1 MIRVS
6 TMFQAINRLTALTC
20 DKPSH
25 SVNLIR
31 RHLPNNVV
39 HNLSKPLSNPRL
51 TLTRNSLKRQAVTSL
66 RRSHPRSRVSHQN
79 QSSRPLLRPDRQTRS
94 IVIKTRLT
102 TIIGQLTEQ
111 TEHRLPLQINQVV
124 NHLNLLNPSGR
135 FPEPDD
141 SIVRHYRIDV
151 KGTVCDGAHY
161 DRRVAD
167 GRERVKEM

>member
-1 MIRVS
+1 MVSVS
-6 TMFQAINRLTALTC
+6 TMFQAINRLTALTF
-20 DKPSH
+20 DRPSH

-31 RHLPNNVV
+31 RRLPNNVV

-51 TLTRNSLKRQAVTSL
+51 TLTRNSLKRQAVPSL

-79 QSSRPLLRPDRQTRS
+79 QSSRPILSPDRKARS
-94 IVIKTRLT
+94 VVLKTRLT
-102 TIIGQLTEQ
+102 ALLSQLTKQ

-124 NHLNLLNPSGR
+124 DHLNLLNQSGR

-161 DRRVAD
+161 DGWVAD
-167 GRERVKEM
+167 GRGRVKRM

>member
-1 MIRVS
+1 MVRVS
-6 TMFQAINRLTALTC
+6 TMFQAINRLTTLTC
-20 DKPSH
+20 DRPSH

-31 RHLPNNVV
+31 RHLPNNLI

-51 TLTRNSLKRQAVTSL
+51 TLTRHSLKRQAMPSL

-79 QSSRPLLRPDRQTRS
+79 QSSRPLISPDRKTRS
-94 IVIKTRLT
+94 IVLQTRLKA
-102 TIIGQLTEQ
+102 ILSQFTEQ
-111 TEHRLPLQINQVV
+111 AEHCLPLQINQVV
-124 NHLNLLNPSGR
+124 DHLNLLNPSGR
-135 FPEPDD
+135 FPEPDN

-167 GRERVKEM
+167 GRGRVKKM